1 MIKKFIKSN
10 SERRY
15 RSMKKKIFTRPVSVM
30 LSVEMFDQI
39 KTITDQ
45 GNIGFSDYIREALQE
60 KLNRKNTI
68 IKKEN

>member
-1 MIKKFIKSN
+1 
-10 SERRY
+10 
-15 RSMKKKIFTRPVSVM
+15 MKKKVYTRPISVVVSD
-30 LSVEMFDQI
+30 EMFDQI

-68 IKKEN
+68 IKKENGYETE

>member
-1 MIKKFIKSN
+1 
-10 SERRY
+10 
-15 RSMKKKIFTRPVSVM
+15 M